1 MRGLLGSGGRGHVG
15 VVLTETSDAEFLGH
29 REEGVEVV
37 LLDVHLA
44 LVHEV
49 ENGGQ
54 VTGSHV
60 LNDQVSIKLVNISN

>member
-1 MRGLLGSGGRGHVG
+1 MRGLLGAGGRGGQVG
-15 VVLTETSDAEFLGH
+15 VILTETSDTQFLGH
-29 REEGVEVV
+29 SEEGVEVV
-37 LLDVHLA
+37 LLDIHLA

-60 LNDQVSIKLVNISN
+60 LNDEVIN